1 MKLNLALVV
10 AVLPFL
16 AQASPVAV
24 AEAQPAADANPIA
37 LPEANS
43 NSLYK
48 RDKWCWVSMM
58 DGPVKCRY
66 GPGTQY
72 DIATEI
78 KSSNSLFGVNCKK
91 NGKIVNGDP

>member
-48 RDKWCWVSMM
+48 RDKWCWVVG
-58 DGPVKCRY
+58 GPINCRS
-66 GPGTQY
+66 GAGTGY
-72 DIATEI
+72 PVVHSI
-78 KSSNSLFGVNCKK
+78 SNSDFFGVNCKA
-91 NGKIVNGDP
+91 NGESIFGNK